1 MVIVAFPPG
10 EKYAVNYTTL
20 DQYDYGQIL
29 RIQGL
34 KLPKTVEVHFS
45 TQETGGISITRV
57 GVTKD
62 GVTDVLIPDSVLENG
77 DTTQNYS
84 IFAFVYVTD
93 DTSGKTEYRAK
104 LEVKARSKP
113 EIPGGGDNPD
123 VFHEAVLEVRKSAEK
138 AEEAQRQA
146 EGWAHGREDLP
157 ERAEDNAMYYAGKA
171 SEDAKKTAQDR
182 AEVERLTESNTQM
195 QGEVA
200 KDLEDVKKLSSQA
213 QTSATNAAL
222 SEQKSKEAA
231 TRAETAQTGAETAED
246 NAKLAA
252 QKTGQDKTAV
262 EQAKKLVQQMGQ
274 EVLDNKNAV
283 DKTVQDFGITAQ
295 QALAD
300 VNNAGQTQTERV
312 QSAGTTAVENIKT
325 AQNTATQAVETA
337 KTEAIKAVQT
347 EGTTQIG
354 NVTAEGEK
362 QVQAVQTAAQEIIA
376 DREKIQKNTTD
387 IADLRQKKADAIVE
401 SVSGTLLNVKDSSGA
416 FFEDFSMSGKTTQ
429 DGTPTPDAP
438 VEIVNAG
445 QDGTIEIKVTG
456 KNLLPNTR
464 IPDKTENGIT
474 MKYKADG
481 VYHFSGTSTNRFD
494 SYTLNL
500 SDISF
505 LPGKYR
511 ILTGKNVKSQIV
523 VTQKNT
529 GQDIWYGYEFTINKG
544 DKLKY
549 WYCTVASGKIVD
561 EDIYVYMERDTGN
574 TLTVKDFEPP
584 REPQTITLSS
594 ERPLTKWDRLEK
606 REGVWGIVRQSAQE
620 ELTQY
625 NFNTYILPSGSYPT
639 GVYCYATK
647 KSNAVLENQSS
658 FCTHF
663 KNSNYAYL
671 ATNAKI
677 GLHSDH
683 DKVRYK
689 YFISDK
695 PTVEEFKA
703 WLTQQKEAGTPVE
716 LVYKTA
722 EETWEPLPE
731 EMQLALNAL
740 HTNYP
745 TTVVSNF
752 ENAEMQLT
760 YIADTKNYYL
770 NREQTLQKQILDIQN
785 ALISQKISGGGI
797 KVTNSAKLPI
807 VKLSVFGKSEQVQ
820 TTGAQLL
827 NYYKL
832 AELSPQY
839 YAIEQGELKVKGSN
853 NAAWTSVPEY
863 GTLAAGTYTISGNNV
878 EIRDASKNT
887 VIATCTG
894 DTFSKFT
901 LNEDTA
907 IKMKVG
913 YGLDKYPTIVKAML
927 NKGDSKKP
935 YEPYTGGKPSPSI
948 EYPQEITSCG
958 DKGTIE
964 IKVTGKNLIPF
975 PYPTISG
982 NKGTKNGITW
992 EVLTDGGIRLQGTA
1006 STAFYLDLD
1015 NNLKIG
1021 NTLIAPGKTD
1031 GKIAVNKDVTYN
1043 GDIAKAYISVVK
1055 GMTVNRV
1062 YYPQIEYG
1070 TISTSYEPYR
1080 EPQELTLPTQNGL
1093 PGLKVDVNGNYTDE
1107 NGQQWITDEIDL
1119 ARGKYV
1125 QRIEKRILDG
1135 SEALAD
1141 NIGSSTS
1148 YFLKVNDARSNT
1160 GMCNYGKRIPITG
1173 QKQEELTFSIDDN
1186 GIYLYTT
1193 KNLDEFKN
1201 ELKQKYDSGKPVEV
1215 LYALKTPIEYDLP
1228 PEIIAAFKKLH
1239 TNYPTTIITNNAD
1252 AGMELTYTVDTQSYV
1267 DSKIAEIN
1275 MQVVNTQKQLLQER
1289 SK

>member
-1 MVIVAFPPG
+1 MDNKIVTARFATDDN
-10 EKYAVNYTTL
+10 YVNVY
-20 DQYDYGQIL
+20 DVYQWDYGQVL
-29 RIQGL
+29 RIEGL
-34 KLPKTVEVHFS
+34 KLPNMVEIHFS
-45 TQETGGISITRV
+45 LQETSGEAKTRI

-62 GVTDVLIPDSVLENG
+62 GVTDVVIPDSFLENEGIG
-77 DTTQNYS
+77 DNYK
-84 IFAFVYVTD
+84 IFAWIYVAD
-93 DTSGKTEYRAK
+93 RDSGSTEYK
-104 LEVKARSKP
+104 ITIHIKARAKP
-113 EIPGGGDNPD
+113 EITHGGQDGEM
-123 VFHEAVLEVRKSAEK
+123 FQEAVEAVRDAAARAAESEK
-138 AEEAQRQA
+138 QA
-146 EGWAHGREDLP
+146 EGWAHGREDLT

-182 AEVERLTESNTQM
+182 TEVEHLTESNTQI

-200 KDLEDVKKLSSQA
+200 KDLEEVKKLSSQA

-231 TRAETAQTGAETAED
+231 TRAETAQAGAETAED
-246 NAKLAA
+246 NAELAA

-274 EVLDNKNAV
+274 EVLNNKNAV
-283 DKTVQDFGITAQ
+283 DKTVQDFNLAAQ

-337 KTEAIKAVQT
+337 KAEAVKTVQT
-347 EGTTQIG
+347 EGTTQTG
-354 NVTAEGEK
+354 AVTAEGEK

-376 DREKIQKNTTD
+376 DREQIAKNKTD

-401 SVSGTLLNVKDSSGA
+401 TASGTLLNVKDSSGA

-429 DGTPTPDAP
+429 DGTPTPDTP
-438 VEIVNAG
+438 VPIVNAG
-445 QDGTIEIKVTG
+445 ESGNIEVKVVG
-456 KNLLPNTR
+456 KNILDVETATPKGWNLDITNLSNFEAGRTYTMTVVSLNDSSCGLFLDDHNKLVTYLNPGQSASFVM
-464 IPDKTENGIT
+464 PDKSTFKKMSLCGGTATALLKDRSKVKVQIQLGNKSTAYEP
-474 MKYKADG
+474 YK
-481 VYHFSGTSTNRFD
+481 
-494 SYTLNL
+494 
-500 SDISF
+500 
-505 LPGKYR
+505 
-511 ILTGKNVKSQIV
+511 
-523 VTQKNT
+523 
-529 GQDIWYGYEFTINKG
+529 
-544 DKLKY
+544 
-549 WYCTVASGKIVD
+549 
-561 EDIYVYMERDTGN
+561 
-574 TLTVKDFEPP
+574 
-584 REPQTITLSS
+584 EPQTLTLQLD
-594 ERPLTKWDRLEK
+594 RPLTKWDRLEK
-606 REGVWGIVRQSAQE
+606 REGVWGIAKNGGRKILDGTE
-620 ELTQY
+620 KWYEY
-625 NFNTYILPSGSYPT
+625 NLYKNDRLHCYCAENLNAGT
-639 GVYCYATK
+639 GYQTSLC
-647 KSNAVLENQSS
+647 NS
-658 FCTHF
+658 FLN
-663 KNSNYAYL
+663 KNNVWIS
-671 ATNAKI
+671 KI
-677 GLHSDH
+677 GNYGEYSDH
-683 DKVRYK
+683 ETLSSK

-695 PTVEEFKA
+695 TTVEDFKA

-731 EMQLALNAL
+731 EMQSVLNAL

-745 TTVVSNF
+745 TTVVSNS
-752 ENAEMQLT
+752 EDTEMELS
-760 YIADTKNYYL
+760 YIADTKNYHL
-770 NREQTLQKQILDIQN
+770 GREEILQKQILEIQN

-807 VKLSVFGKSEQVQ
+807 AKLSVFGKSEQIT
-820 TTGAQLL
+820 TTGANLFNALTITEKHWL
-827 NYYKL
+827 NT
-832 AELSPQY
+832 ENGN
-839 YAIEQGELKVKGSN
+839 IEPASTF
-853 NAAWTSVPEY
+853 WTSDFIEVEEGDY
-863 GTLAAGTYTISGNNV
+863 CLTEKGTNRNCGYDEGKNFVKALL
-878 EIRDASKNT
+878 ASKGKIT
-887 VIATCTG
+887 VTSGI
-894 DTFSKFT
+894 KFIRVSGVYET
-901 LNEDTA
+901 
-907 IKMKVG
+907 IKPNNLMINRG
-913 YGLDKYPTIVKAML
+913 PTT
-927 NKGDSKKP
+927 KP
-935 YEPYTGGKPSPSI
+935 YEPYTGGKPSPST

-975 PYPTISG
+975 PYPAISG

-1021 NTLIAPGKTD
+1021 NTLIAPGNTD

-1043 GDIAKAYISVVK
+1043 GNIAKVYIAVVK

-1093 PGLKVDVNGNYTDE
+1093 PGLKVDGNGNYTDE
-1107 NGQQWITDEIDL
+1107 TGQQWIADEIDL

-1125 QRIEKRILDG
+1125 QRIARRMFDG
-1135 SEALAD
+1135 NEQLGDNLGGKTSLWLRVD
-1141 NIGSSTS
+1141 NI
-1148 YFLKVNDARSNT
+1148 RPET
-1160 GMCNYGKRIPITG
+1160 GLCNYGKIVKANTIE
-1173 QKQEELTFSIDDN
+1173 QEELSFSVSSS

-1193 KNLDEFKN
+1193 KTAVEFKN
-1201 ELKQKYDSGKPVEV
+1201 LLKQKYDSGKPVEV
-1215 LYALKTPIEYDLP
+1215 LYALKTPIETDLP
-1228 PEIIAAFKKLH
+1228 PETISAFKKLH
-1239 TNYPTTIITNNAD
+1239 TNYPTTIVSNNAD